1 MRIETPSG
9 ELGEMSGPR
18 LRERLEAL
26 AKISDE
32 AGALTRLYLS
42 PAHRRAADLVRQWME
57 EAGMTS
63 FIDGAGTVVGRYDGE
78 TSQSPTLLLG
88 SHIDTVRDA
97 GCFDGTL
104 GVAIAIAVV
113 SRFAE
118 AGLRLPFALEV
129 LAFGDEEGV
138 RFPTTLTGS
147 RALAGTLGSD
157 ALGARDAD
165 GITVREALTAFGCD
179 PEDIPPA
186 ARDPRRVLGYLELH
200 IEQGTRLEAEDLP
213 VGLVSGISGAMRL
226 SIEVEGTS
234 GHAGTLA
241 MDRRSDALCGAA
253 EMVLAIEARARA
265 LGDLLATVGCIRV
278 RSGAV
283 NVVPGAATFTLDVRA
298 FDDELRRSTLE
309 AMLADAGDIA
319 FRRGLRL
326 RHRIEYDQA
335 TTRCDTRLLGFFSTA
350 MERRR
355 LRPISLASG
364 AGHDGLAVA
373 ALCPIAMLFVRC
385 RGGISHHPAEEV
397 ANADMETAAVVLVDA
412 IFEYA
417 SEHAANQKIQVNTS
431 L

>member
-1 MRIETPSG
+1 
-9 ELGEMSGPR
+9 
-18 LRERLEAL
+18 
-26 AKISDE
+26 
-32 AGALTRLYLS
+32 
-42 PAHRRAADLVRQWME
+42 
-57 EAGMTS
+57 MTS

-78 TSQSPTLLLG
+78 TPESPTLLLG

-104 GVAIAIAVV
+104 GVAVAIAVV

-179 PEDIPPA
+179 PEDILPA
-186 ARDPRRVLGYLELH
+186 ARDPRRVLGYLEVH
-200 IEQGTRLEAEDLP
+200 IEQGTRLETEDLP

-253 EMVLAIEARARA
+253 EMVLAIEARALA
-265 LGDLLATVGCIRV
+265 LGDLLATVGCIQV

-335 TTRCDTRLLGFFSTA
+335 TTQCDTRLLGFFSEA
-350 MERRR
+350 MEQHG
-355 LRPISLASG
+355 LRPIFLASG

-385 RGGISHHPAEEV
+385 RGGISHHPAEGVE
-397 ANADMETAAVVLVDA
+397 NADMETAALTLLDA
-412 IFEYA
+412 IVGQALTHRRGNEPQLDERLHLTTLSA
-417 SEHAANQKIQVNTS
+417 
-431 L
+431 